1 MCNYNSIMYVVFLFC
16 LVIFSLYCLIIN
28 VLNDES
34 NLNIIVIYVLFE
46 KKNIVNIYLF
56 VKNKIYRYLILLNDI
71 IVVIKLN
78 KLNIYKLFDL

>member
-1 MCNYNSIMYVVFLFC
+1 MCNYNSIRYVVFLFC

-34 NLNIIVIYVLFE
+34 NLNIKVIYVLFE

-56 VKNKIYRYLILLNDI
+56 VKNLIYRYLILLNDG

-78 KLNIYKLFDL
+78 KFNIYKLFDL

>member
-56 VKNKIYRYLILLNDI
+56 VKNKIYRYLILLNDR